1 MYCCIW
7 VTALLAV
14 AGVIW
19 IDTKAAAVMFKVA
32 VFEVTPLRDA
42 VMFDEPT
49 ATAVARPVALMVAL
63 LVSLEFHDT
72 DAEMSGVLASV

>member
-32 VFEVTPLRDA
+32 VFEVTPLSDA
-42 VMFDEPT
+42 VMLEEPT
-49 ATAVARPVALMVAL
+49 ATAVARPEALMVAL

-72 DAEMSGVLASV
+72 DPEMSGVLASV